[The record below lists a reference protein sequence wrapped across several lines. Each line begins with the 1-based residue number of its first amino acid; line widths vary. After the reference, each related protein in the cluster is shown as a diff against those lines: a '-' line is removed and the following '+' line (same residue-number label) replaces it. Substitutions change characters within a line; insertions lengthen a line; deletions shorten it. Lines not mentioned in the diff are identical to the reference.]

1 MSMRLQVVVDE
12 REYRAI
18 QRAARSERVTV
29 SEWVRRTLRGARLR
43 QPEGDEGRKLAAI
56 RAAARHAFPAPD
68 IEQMLTEIES
78 GYAAE
83 TPG

>member
-1 MSMRLQVVVDE
+1 MVIDE
-12 REYRAI
+12 REYKAI

-29 SEWVRRTLRGARLR
+29 SEWVRQTLRRARLR

-68 IEQMLTEIES
+68 MEQMLTEIES

-83 TPG
+83 NPG